1 MKYLKTTNYIILQM
15 VRKKI
20 KKQRRK
26 NKNKNKSKLSID
38 HKKFD
43 TIVGKLITM
52 DYPDM
57 NKNTLI
63 SLITRTTELLH
74 DSYDITNYQLMVNK
88 ALIQLCNE
96 AISENKTDIND
107 VIEQLSVC
115 SIKSLNNF

>member
-1 MKYLKTTNYIILQM
+1 M
-15 VRKKI
+15 VRRKI

-26 NKNKNKSKLSID
+26 NKNKSKLSRID

-43 TIVGKLITM
+43 IIVGKLISM

-57 NKNTLI
+57 NKNILT

-74 DSYDITNYQLMVNK
+74 ESYDITNYQSMVNK
-88 ALIQLCNE
+88 ALMQLCNE

-107 VIEQLSVC
+107 MIEQLSVC
-115 SIKSLNNF
+115 SIKSLTNI

>member
-1 MKYLKTTNYIILQM
+1 M

-26 NKNKNKSKLSID
+26 NKNKSKLSID
-38 HKKFD
+38 HNKFD
-43 TIVGKLITM
+43 IIVGKLIAM

-57 NKNTLI
+57 NKNTLT

-88 ALIQLCNE
+88 ALMQLCNE
-96 AISENKTDIND
+96 AISETKTDIND

-115 SIKSLNNF
+115 SIKSSNNI